1 MSAARAAA
9 TAAPVHDTGR
19 ILTVPEIVAQWD
31 RIRLLLESVAGGGR
45 YWTTPAGDAFQRFHA
60 GQWVLWAR
68 GDPIT
73 TLCAVGVAKE
83 HDGTLSLRLE
93 LVAGHAAD
101 WHAQLEPI
109 AAWGRERGCVRIVM
123 PRARKGWA
131 RVFRDRFK
139 VQALFLEAPIED
151 GTP

>member
-1 MSAARAAA
+1 MRREAV
-9 TAAPVHDTGR
+9 APATGR
-19 ILTVPEIVAQWD
+19 ILAVPESVAQWD
-31 RIRLLLESVAGGGR
+31 RILPLLESISGHGQ
-45 YWTTPAGDAFQRFHA
+45 YWTTPAGEAFQRFYA
-60 GQWVLWAR
+60 GQWTLWVL

-83 HDGTLSLRLE
+83 YDGTLSLRLE
-93 LVAGHAAD
+93 LVAGHADD

-109 AAWGRERGCVRIVM
+109 AAWGRDRGCVRICM

-131 RVFRDRFK
+131 RVFRDKFK

-151 GTP
+151 DTP